1 MKIYKANRKGFIN
14 YLLIGSVVLPIVVFF
29 LAKNAFTEK
38 PFILLPL
45 LTPFILIFWIYS
57 DTLYKIENNEL
68 IYRSG
73 FLRGKIEI
81 LNIKEIMKGKTMWS
95 GIKPALARKGLIIK
109 YNKYDKIYVAPEN
122 NDEMISDL
130 LKINSEIKILE

>member
-14 YLLIGSVVLPIVVFF
+14 YLLIGSIILPIVIFF
-29 LAKNAFTEK
+29 LDKNTFAEK

-45 LTPFILIFWIYS
+45 MSPLILVCWIYY
-57 DTLYKIENNEL
+57 DTFYKIENNDL

-81 LNIKEIMKGKTMWS
+81 QNIHEILKGKTLWS

-109 YNKYDKIYVAPEN
+109 FNIYGEIYIAPEN

-130 LKINSEIKILE
+130 LKINSKIKIS

>member
-14 YLLIGSVVLPIVVFF
+14 YLLIGSMILPIVVLF
-29 LAKNAFTEK
+29 LDKNTFIEK

-45 LTPFILIFWIYS
+45 LIPLILIFWIYF

-81 LNIKEIMKGKTMWS
+81 LNIKEIRKGKTMWS